1 MVVAED
7 EGRAAK
13 ILRARARLEQDRRRG
28 AHDLRTFC
36 RLYQP
41 KYRDAPH
48 LAKLDDALDAS
59 VERLHRRG
67 RVGIIVLE
75 APPRHFKTS
84 RIMAH
89 MARILRHVPATSV
102 AYCSY
107 AGDIA
112 KRRSRNVR
120 DLAARAGVWVGEMQT
135 TAQRFDPSK
144 SVAFWQTD
152 SGGQFVAG
160 GRHGQF
166 VGEGFHFICCDDL
179 FKDLAESLSPVVQ
192 DEAWATFKML
202 FARLEPGGT
211 ILLTNQRWGE
221 DDPIGKLKE
230 WIASDPDAPEVTLIT
245 VRAIEG
251 IEIQEDEQGH
261 ERIVGG
267 TPACPWRF
275 TLDDLRERASA
286 LGVWFWPQYQQD
298 TRPRGK
304 RVFPELVRFDE
315 PATEHAILLISCDP
329 GISKRDAN
337 EGISTARKGK
347 DPDPAG
353 IVVAWAYLGLDKEK
367 QPRVGLDVV
376 LAEELWLEGMD
387 LLDHLEELQT
397 GEFAGAP
404 CLLEE
409 VSAFKLLEQVAG
421 RLNRQLQITAITPR
435 GSKFWRAQ
443 PAALSAKHSLV
454 RVPRSGEWVNSFCKE
469 VRDFT
474 GREGRR
480 DGRVDALTQLF
491 DQAEILFGVKGA
503 GVGSAG
509 SSSLHESPF

>member
-1 MVVAED
+1 MVVAEASD
-7 EGRAAK
+7 RADK
-13 ILRARARLEQDRRRG
+13 ILRARARLELDKRRA

-36 RLYQP
+36 RLHQP
-41 KYRDAPH
+41 KYRDASH

-59 VERLHRRG
+59 LERLRQRG
-67 RVGIIVLE
+67 RVGVIVLE

-89 MARILRHVPATSV
+89 MARLLRYEAGASV
-102 AYCSY
+102 AYCTY

-120 DLAARAGVWVGEMQT
+120 DLAARAGVWVGELQT

-144 SVAFWQTD
+144 SVSFWQTD

-179 FKDLAESLSPVVQ
+179 FKDLQESLSPVVQ
-192 DEAWATFKML
+192 EEAWATFKML

-221 DDPIGKLKE
+221 DDPIGKLKA
-230 WIASDPDAPEVTLIT
+230 WIENDPDAPAVTLIT
-245 VRAIEG
+245 LRAIEG

-267 TPACPWRF
+267 TPLCPWRF
-275 TLDDLRERASA
+275 SLDDLRERASA

-298 TRPRGK
+298 TSPRGK
-304 RVFPELVRFDE
+304 RVFPELTRYDE
-315 PATEHAILLISCDP
+315 PQTAHAVLLISCDP

-337 EGISTARKGK
+337 AGRAKKE
-347 DPDPAG
+347 PDPAG
-353 IVVAWAYLGLDKEK
+353 IVVAWAYVGVDKDGAA
-367 QPRVGLDVV
+367 RVGLDVV
-376 LAEELWLEGMD
+376 LAEELWLEGLD
-387 LLDHLEELQT
+387 LLDHLEGLQT
-397 GEFAGAP
+397 VGFPGAP

-409 VSAFKLLEQVAG
+409 VAAFKLLGQIAE
-421 RLNRQLQITAITPR
+421 RLNRALQITAITPR

-443 PAALSAKHSLV
+443 PTALSAKHSLV
-454 RVPRSGEWVNSFCKE
+454 RVPRFGEWVNGFCKE

-491 DQAEILFGVKGA
+491 DQAEILFGIKAAGA
-503 GVGSAG
+503 ASAG
-509 SSSLHESPF
+509 SSSLRDSPY

>member
-1 MVVAED
+1 MVVAD
-7 EGRAAK
+7 AEGRAGK
-13 ILRARARLEQDRRRG
+13 ILRARARLERDKRR
-28 AHDLRTFC
+28 AANDLRTFC
-36 RLYQP
+36 RLHQP
-41 KYRDAPH
+41 RYRNAEH

-59 VERLHRRG
+59 LERLRQRG
-67 RVGIIVLE
+67 RVGVIVLE

-89 MARILRHVPATSV
+89 MARLLRYVPGASV
-102 AYCSY
+102 AYCTY

-120 DLAARAGVWVGEMQT
+120 DLAARAGVWVGELQT

-144 SVAFWQTD
+144 SVSFWQTD

-166 VGEGFHFICCDDL
+166 VGEGFHFICADDL
-179 FKDLAESLSPVVQ
+179 FKDLAESLSPVIQ
-192 DEAWATFKML
+192 EEAWATFKML

-221 DDPIGKLKE
+221 DDPIGKLKD
-230 WIASDPDAPEVTLIT
+230 WIANDPDAPAVTLIT
-245 VRAIEG
+245 LRAIENIQ
-251 IEIQEDEQGH
+251 IEEDEQGH

-267 TPACPWRF
+267 TPLCPWRF
-275 TLDDLRERASA
+275 SLDDLRERASA

-298 TRPRGK
+298 TSPRGK
-304 RVFPELVRFDE
+304 RVFPELVRYDE
-315 PATEHAILLISCDP
+315 PATAHAFLLISCDP

-337 EGISTARKGK
+337 AGIASVRKGK
-347 DPDPAG
+347 EPDPAG
-353 IVVAWAYLGLDKEK
+353 IVVAWAYLGIDKQG
-367 QPRVGLDVV
+367 QPRVGIDVV
-376 LAEELWLEGMD
+376 YAEELWLEGMD
-387 LLDHLEELQT
+387 LLDHLEGLQT
-397 GEFAGAP
+397 IQFPGAP

-409 VSAFKLLEQVAG
+409 VAAFKLLEQVAG
-421 RLNRQLQITAITPR
+421 RLNRELQITAITPR

-443 PAALSAKHSLV
+443 PTALSAKHSLV
-454 RVPRSGEWVNSFCKE
+454 RVPRSGDWVNGFCKE

-480 DGRVDALTQLF
+480 DAQVDALTQLF
-491 DQAEILFGVKGA
+491 DQAEILFGVKAA